1 MKRIAITGDMGFIGT
16 HLTKRLSKDFEVK
29 GIDIKRSITEDIRDK
44 YAMDIIFERFR
55 PEIVIH
61 LAALTGVRT
70 SMEYP
75 AEYYSTNI
83 LGTDNLVSVA
93 EKHGVEKFLFASSS
107 SIYGDRG
114 HEPRTEDMEYEKVL
128 SPYPLSK
135 IAGELIC
142 KMPRDMQSFIFRPFT
157 VYGEGGRD
165 EMVVKKIIRAGIE
178 GTTFYKYGEGN
189 SKRGYTNVHDLVGG
203 IVLLSNYELQRG
215 SYDIFNLGGSE
226 VITLNELVKI
236 VKEEFPNLKVEQI
249 KRHSADILCSYADI
263 TKAESLLG
271 WKPKHNFR
279 DEIKRLCQETK
290 K

>member
-29 GIDIKRSITEDIRDK
+29 GIDIKRSVTEDIRNK

-55 PEIVIH
+55 PDVVIH

-70 SMEYP
+70 SSEYP
-75 AEYYSTNI
+75 AEYYETNI
-83 LGTDNLVSVA
+83 LGTDYLTSVA
-93 EKHGVEKFLFASSS
+93 EKYGVKKFLFASSS

-114 HEPRTEDMEYEKVL
+114 DNAASEDIGYTEVL
-128 SPYPLSK
+128 SPYPISK
-135 IAGELIC
+135 IAGECIC
-142 KMPRDMQSFIFRPFT
+142 KAPRNMQSFIFRPFT
-157 VYGEGGRD
+157 VYGDGGRD

-189 SKRGYTNVHDLVGG
+189 SKRGYTNVHDLVEG
-203 IVLLSNYELQRG
+203 IVLLMGYETKKN
-215 SYDIFNLGGSE
+215 YDIFNIGGSE
-226 VITLNELVKI
+226 IIILNELIKT

-249 KRHSADILCSYADI
+249 KRHPADILCSYADI

-271 WKPKHNFR
+271 WKPKSKFK